1 MKRSSL
7 MHGAM
12 IVAGSIGF
20 LALLG
25 AWVAGEGG
33 TIFGF
38 SQQHLFWDALNLQI
52 IAVAAGVC
60 ALIYI
65 KREHV

>member
-12 IVAGSIGF
+12 ILSGTAGF

-25 AWVAGEGG
+25 AWFAGEGG
-33 TIFGF
+33 TFMGF
-38 SQQHLFWDALNLQI
+38 SEQHLFWDALNLQT
-52 IAVAAGVC
+52 IAISAGVC
-60 ALIYI
+60 TLVYI
-65 KREHV
+65 KRDQ